1 VVKSTSENA
10 LRNSQK
16 KKKPGRPSKRSAP
29 KRRTRMRSEGKRRS
43 ASPVT
48 AVFLVGFMGAGKTSV
63 GRALGQRLNWIFE
76 DLDDR
81 IQQRE
86 GRTIA
91 EIFRD
96 SGEIEFRRAEHDALR
111 QFVEELRGGVAKIL
125 ALGGGAFVQP
135 ANAALLKASGAK
147 TVFLDAPVEELW
159 HRCCQQASQAGT
171 ERPLLQNRGQFAELH
186 RARRK
191 VYRKASKRI
200 DTGSRS
206 VEAVATE
213 VIQQLGLKKI
223 RVRSQQGEIE

>member
-1 VVKSTSENA
+1 MRV
-10 LRNSQK
+10 
-16 KKKPGRPSKRSAP
+16 
-29 KRRTRMRSEGKRRS
+29 RSEGKRHS

-111 QFVEELRGGVAKIL
+111 QFVEESRRGVAKIF

-135 ANAALLKASGAK
+135 ANVALLKASDAK

-159 HRCCQQASQAGT
+159 NRCCQQAGQTGT

-200 DTGSRS
+200 GTGGRS